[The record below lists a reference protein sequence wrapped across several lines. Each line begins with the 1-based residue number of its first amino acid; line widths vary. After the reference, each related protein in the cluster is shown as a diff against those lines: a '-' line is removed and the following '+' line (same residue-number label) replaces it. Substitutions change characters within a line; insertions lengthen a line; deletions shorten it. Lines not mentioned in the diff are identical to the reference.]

1 MNCLRRLPLYTV
13 VLFVFLAN
21 SSQSQTPPPQRPTR
35 PEKTG
40 QIGRVTDTSGV
51 VPQTSRPGAAAQSR
65 ASLEECRGNQECIR
79 KEILRRDSP
88 AILAIIIRDD
98 KGEAV
103 SFGTGFLVRA
113 TGVVVTN
120 FHVVKGARHAQAL
133 LKNGEIFDIVSVL
146 DYDERRDL
154 AVVYIRAVNLPT
166 VMLGDSDTVETGDH
180 VIAIGNPKG
189 YEHTLSDGVVSAR
202 RIMEGTEKIQITVPI
217 SPGSSGGPLYN
228 DRGEVI
234 GVTTEGYMSGAQ
246 NLNFA
251 VPLKY
256 ARPMIDS
263 PMHNTALADF
273 GARTSEPAQ
282 PPATNR
288 IAATNRTDKEDE
300 RPSAPEGVYSDPK
313 GRFTVQLGPGW
324 GPLKSEHDVFLAGK
338 EKSAL
343 VIATRSYMDVK
354 KLCDEAAGIVKEQYG
369 NVKDVGK
376 TMKGKGYQ
384 GKLFSGTRQGET
396 VILFVGGVALS
407 SRGIVFIG
415 VLANGNAKDE
425 IMEVADMVD
434 SLR

>member
-1 MNCLRRLPLYTV
+1 MNGLRRLPLCA
-13 VLFVFLAN
+13 VLLFVVFLAN
-21 SSQSQTPPPQRPTR
+21 SSQSQTPPQRLRAGASPQ
-35 PEKTG
+35 
-40 QIGRVTDTSGV
+40 
-51 VPQTSRPGAAAQSR
+51 AR
-65 ASLEECRGNQECIR
+65 ASLEDCRGNQECIR
-79 KEILRRDSP
+79 KEILRRESP

-103 SFGTGFLVRA
+103 SFGTGFLVRP
-113 TGVVVTN
+113 TGVIVTN
-120 FHVVKGARHAQAL
+120 FHVVKGARRAQAL
-133 LKNGEIFDIVSVL
+133 LKNGEIFDIISVL

-154 AVVYIRAVNLPT
+154 AIAYIRAVGLPT
-166 VMLGDSDTVETGDH
+166 VTLGDSDTVETGDH

-228 DRGEVI
+228 DRGEVV

-263 PMHNTALADF
+263 PMRNTALADF
-273 GARTSEPAQ
+273 GARTAEPAAA
-282 PPATNR
+282 PA
-288 IAATNRTDKEDE
+288 AAAKEAKE
-300 RPSAPEGVYSDPK
+300 EEPSTSGGTYSDPK
-313 GRFTVQLGPGW
+313 GRFTVKLEPGW

-343 VIATRSYMDVK
+343 VIATRSYSDVK
-354 KLCDEAAGIVKEQYG
+354 KLCDEAANIVKEQYG
-369 NVKDVGK
+369 NVRDVGK

-384 GKLFSGTRQGET
+384 GKLFSGTNKGET
-396 VILFVGGVALS
+396 VILFVGGVSLS
-407 SRGIVFIG
+407 SQGVVFIG
-415 VLANGNAKDE
+415 MLANGNAKDE
-425 IMEVADMVD
+425 IMEVANMVD